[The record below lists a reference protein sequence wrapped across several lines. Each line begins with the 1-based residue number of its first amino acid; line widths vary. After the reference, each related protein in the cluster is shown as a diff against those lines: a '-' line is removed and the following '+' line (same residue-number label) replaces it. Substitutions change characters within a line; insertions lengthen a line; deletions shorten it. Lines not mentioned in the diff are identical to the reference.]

1 MEELL
6 AIMARLRAPQS
17 GCPWDLAQDFES
29 LAPYALE
36 EAYEVV
42 DVIERQAWEELPDE
56 LGDLLFQ
63 VVFHAQIGRERGLFT
78 FDDVVKRINDKL
90 IRRHPH
96 VFADASAAKP
106 DQVVVQW
113 ERIKAD
119 ERSTT
124 AISGVLA
131 QVPLNLPAL
140 SRAQKLGA
148 RAARVGF
155 DWINADGVLAKVHEE
170 LGEFE
175 AELYADQVSR
185 ARLAEEL
192 GDLLFSLTQLARHLE
207 LDAETSLRQASRKFE
222 TRFTRMEEKLLAQG
236 LTPAP
241 EQSELMEL
249 FWQQVKAQEAQDASE
264 HES

>member
-6 AIMARLRAPQS
+6 AIMMRLRTPRT
-17 GCPWDLAQDFES
+17 GCPWDLAQDFQS

-42 DVIERQAWEELPDE
+42 DVIERQAWKELPDE

-63 VVFHAQIGRERGLFT
+63 VVFHAQIGREQGFFT

-96 VFADASAAKP
+96 IFAETDARTP
-106 DQVVVQW
+106 VPW
-113 ERIKAD
+113 EQIKAA
-119 ERSTT
+119 ERAQRHPVAAGT
-124 AISGVLA
+124 LA

-140 SRAQKLGA
+140 SRAQKLGG

-155 DWINADGVLAKVHEE
+155 DWPDAAGVLTKVHEE
-170 LGEFE
+170 LGELE
-175 AELYADQVSR
+175 VELQADSASR
-185 ARLAEEL
+185 ARIAEEL

-207 LDAETSLRQASRKFE
+207 LDAETSLRLASRKFE
-222 TRFTRMEEKLLAQG
+222 TRFALMEEKLQAQG
-236 LTPAP
+236 LVPAP
-241 EQSELMEL
+241 EHVELMESL
-249 FWQQVKAQEAQDASE
+249 WGEIKAQESTSVSE
-264 HES
+264 S